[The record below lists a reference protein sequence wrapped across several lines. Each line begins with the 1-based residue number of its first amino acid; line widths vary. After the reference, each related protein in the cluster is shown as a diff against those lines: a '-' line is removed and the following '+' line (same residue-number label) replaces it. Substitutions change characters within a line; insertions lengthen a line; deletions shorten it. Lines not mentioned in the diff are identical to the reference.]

1 MVLTRTLKNL
11 GCALLLA
18 FTTAVSAEVRHDN
31 DYVWRRARPIAS
43 GQQAFS
49 FQTSYQN
56 FGTRFSDNGRVQP
69 LGDPYARKLTWN
81 RLLASDVAGT
91 NDVRDYMARN
101 GLKGEEIAAT
111 SSYEVDRQEVGF
123 GLNWA
128 YGLTQNWM
136 VGVVVPIRF
145 VTTRMRQN
153 VQVEGAVT
161 PAMRERLKQL
171 ADAELAS
178 DGFDQVPL
186 QKQTW
191 EFGDVSL
198 LNQVEIARSPDWT
211 WSVQQ
216 QLRFPTARSR
226 SVAEYISFAEDQG
239 SINLGFSSLLDYQF
253 RKGVAGLRG
262 GYVAQLADTVRMR
275 GPGAG
280 NGSAVDAHA
289 SRDLGDWFWGAV
301 DGEVRIGRRVGMN
314 LEHSFLTKARDRY
327 AGDYFTADAY
337 EKMADQSDQ
346 QLHQTRVG
354 LLYKIGG
361 LGSRLGERWM
371 ASVDYTYPWMGKN
384 SSDAART
391 SFELINYF

>member
-1 MVLTRTLKNL
+1 MVRSRTFKNL
-11 GCALLLA
+11 GFALLLL
-18 FTTAVSAEVRHDN
+18 FTTQLRAEVRRED
-31 DYVWRRARPIAS
+31 DYLWRRARSIAS
-43 GQQAFS
+43 GAQVFS

-56 FGTRFSDNGRVQP
+56 IGKRFGDNGRVQP
-69 LGDPYARKLTWN
+69 LGNPYARKLTWN
-81 RLLASDVAGT
+81 RILASDVAGT
-91 NDVRDYMARN
+91 SDVRDYMQRN

-111 SSYEVDRQEVGF
+111 SSYEVDRQEIGF

-136 VGVVVPIRF
+136 VGVSVPIRF

-153 VQVEGAVT
+153 VDVQASIS

-171 ADAELAS
+171 ADAELAT

-186 QKQTW
+186 QKQAW

-198 LNQVEIARSPDWT
+198 LNQMEVSRSRDWT
-211 WSVQQ
+211 WSLQQ

-239 SINLGFSSLLDYQF
+239 SINLGVSSLVDYQF
-253 RKGVAGLRG
+253 RRGVAGLRG

-275 GPGAG
+275 GPAGRGA
-280 NGSAVDAHA
+280 AVDAHA
-289 SRDLGDWFWGAV
+289 SRDLGDWFWGAL
-301 DGEVRIGRRVGMN
+301 DGEVRVSRRVRIN
-314 LEHSFLTKARDRY
+314 AEHSFLTKSRDRY
-327 AGDYFTADAY
+327 TGDTFTAESY
-337 EKMADQSDQ
+337 ERMADQSDQ
-346 QLHQTRVG
+346 QLHQTRLG

-361 LGSRLGERWM
+361 VGSKFGERWM

-384 SSDAART
+384 SSEAARA